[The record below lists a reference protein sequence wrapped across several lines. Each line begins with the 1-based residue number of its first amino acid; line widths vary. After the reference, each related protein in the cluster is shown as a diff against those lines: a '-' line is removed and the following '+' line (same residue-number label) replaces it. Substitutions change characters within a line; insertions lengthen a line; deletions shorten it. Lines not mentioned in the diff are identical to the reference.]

1 MPDYYIMGKDD
12 KEYPLKNHKGITTKW
27 PNIPE

>member
-12 KEYPLKNHKGITTKW
+12 KEYTLKNYEGKLTKW
-27 PNIPE
+27 PNMPE